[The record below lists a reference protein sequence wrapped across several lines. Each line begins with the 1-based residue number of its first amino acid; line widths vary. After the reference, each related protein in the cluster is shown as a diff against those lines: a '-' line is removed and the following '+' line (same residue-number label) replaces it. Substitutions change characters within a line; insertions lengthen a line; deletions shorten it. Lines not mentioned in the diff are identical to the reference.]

1 MECLPWRV
9 HSAQDASLSL
19 GLLSLGGAVGQ
30 AHAVTESHLVAE
42 RGTALG
48 PFTWAALDNRGRRPP
63 GPTETH
69 HGLRLQA
76 AGCFASSRV
85 GHWAG
90 GGNQR
95 QGGWPG
101 HSDQEPPDGL
111 QRRREVRR
119 TGSA

>member
-48 PFTWAALDNRGRRPP
+48 PFTWAALDNRGKETSWAHRDSSRPP
-63 GPTETH
+63 TTSCWMFCQ
-69 HGLRLQA
+69 L
-76 AGCFASSRV
+76 S
-85 GHWAG
+85 G
-90 GGNQR
+90 GTLG
-95 QGGWPG
+95 
-101 HSDQEPPDGL
+101 
-111 QRRREVRR
+111 RRREPEAGRLAR
-119 TGSA
+119 TL